1 MSDFCVYFIYLSTG
15 HFYIGSTGQ
24 FDKRINSHFN
34 QLRSGT
40 HYNLNL
46 QKAWNGSNGDFL
58 VSSIP
63 VSSRD
68 EAYRLEEESI
78 NRAFNSP
85 RKTFLTNISLN
96 SKGGNN
102 LLNHPRREEL
112 IHNRINFLK
121 KYMSSLSPEEKIETY
136 GKPGTQNPMFGKNH
150 SDETKRK
157 ISEHHKGHSYNK
169 GCKFSSE
176 HVEKIRIRQRLR
188 IGAKNSF
195 YGKKHSDETK
205 AKLRSKLLG
214 KLPVNLRPIIADGLE
229 FKSCADAA
237 RYFNIS
243 QGLVTYRIKSKKYPS
258 WSYSLVT
265 DGE

>member
-46 QKAWNGSNGDFL
+46 QKARNESTGDFL

-68 EAYRLEEESI
+68 EAYQLEEESI

-85 RKTFLTNISLN
+85 RKSFLTNISLS
-96 SKGGNN
+96 SKGGNG
-102 LLNHPRREEL
+102 LLNHPRCEEI
-112 IHNRINFLK
+112 IHNRTDSLK
-121 KYMSSLSPEEKIETY
+121 KYMSSLSLEEKIATY
-136 GKPGTQNPMFGKNH
+136 GKPGIQNPMFGKKH
-150 SDETKRK
+150 SDETKSK
-157 ISEHHKGHSYNK
+157 ISECKKGHSYNK
-169 GCKFSSE
+169 GCKLSSE

-195 YGKKHSDETK
+195 YGKKHSDSTK

-214 KLPVNLRPIIADGLE
+214 KLPINLRPITAGGLE

-243 QGLVTYRIKSKKYPS
+243 QGLVTYRIKSNKYPS

>member
-1 MSDFCVYFIYLSTG
+1 MSNFCVYFIYLSTG

-24 FDKRINSHFN
+24 FDKRINNHFN

-40 HYNLNL
+40 HHNLNL
-46 QKAWNGSNGDFL
+46 QKAWNESTGDFL
-58 VSSIP
+58 ISSIP

-68 EAYRLEEESI
+68 EAYQLEEESI

-85 RKTFLTNISLN
+85 RKTFLTNIGIHSR
-96 SKGGNN
+96 GGNN
-102 LLNHPRREEL
+102 LSNHPKREEI
-112 IHNRINFLK
+112 IHNRIISLR
-121 KYMSSLSPEEKIETY
+121 KYMSSLSPEEKMQTY

-157 ISEHHKGHSYNK
+157 ISDHNKGHSYNK
-169 GCKFSSE
+169 GCKLSSE

-188 IGAKNSF
+188 TGAKNSF
-195 YGKKHSDETK
+195 YGKKHSNSTK

-214 KLPVNLRPIIADGLE
+214 KLPINLRPITADGLE

-243 QGLVTYRIKSKKYPS
+243 QSLVTYRIKSNKYPS

-265 DGE
+265 DGV